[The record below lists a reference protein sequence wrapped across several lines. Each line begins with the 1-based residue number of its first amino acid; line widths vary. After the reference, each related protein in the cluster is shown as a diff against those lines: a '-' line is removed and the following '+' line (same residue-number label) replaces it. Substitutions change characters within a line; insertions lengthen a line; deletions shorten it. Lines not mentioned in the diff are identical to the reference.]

1 MSALPT
7 GQKQPTPA
15 PITPN
20 AGMTTAQKN
29 ALNALQTARATFESL
44 NVASHIGEVN
54 TLLVAI
60 DTCLAACV

>member
-1 MSALPT
+1 MANPT

-15 PITPN
+15 AITPN
-20 AGMTTAQKN
+20 ASLTTAQKN
-29 ALNALQTARATFESL
+29 ALNALQTARATFETA
-44 NVASHIGEVN
+44 NVAAHIGEVN